1 LDERTLESQHPTYLR
16 SLLGKNAAKIK
27 HLQENYK
34 GLNPSEIVWM
44 FKDASDINL

>member
-1 LDERTLESQHPTYLR
+1 MGLTKKCSR
-16 SLLGKNAAKIK
+16 KKK

-34 GLNPSEIVWM
+34 GLNPSEIVRM